1 MFLPFDRGWRTRIV
15 LLCQRYM
22 KFPNNDISFCK
33 MLAWFG
39 ISLVFPD
46 EVGGL
51 PSWAEL
57 VYLPGS
63 DFDPISRTRVW
74 IIVLGSGFRPFSRTR
89 SGACLPGRSWF
100 TYLVLIL
107 ARFPEPGSGLL
118 YLVRD
123 FARFPERGRGFAFLV
138 RDYAH
143 FPGRGQGIVCLVR
156 EIGQNPEPG

>member
-22 KFPNNDISFCK
+22 KILNIDICICK
-33 MLAWFG
+33 MLTWFG
-39 ISLVFPD
+39 ISPVFPD

-51 PSWAEL
+51 PFWAEL

-63 DFDPISRTRVW
+63 DFGPISRTRVW

-89 SGACLPGRSWF
+89 SGVCLPGRSWF

-107 ARFPEPGSGLL
+107 ACFSGPCQGFV

-123 FARFPERGRGFAFLV
+123 FAC
-138 RDYAH
+138 
-143 FPGRGQGIVCLVR
+143 FPGRGRGLAFL
-156 EIGQNPEPG
+156 GGAGLPTWF

>member
-22 KFPNNDISFCK
+22 KILNIDICICK
-33 MLAWFG
+33 MLTWFG
-39 ISLVFPD
+39 ISPVFPD
-46 EVGGL
+46 EVGDL

-63 DFDPISRTRVW
+63 DFGLFFRTMSR
-74 IIVLGSGFRPFSRTR
+74 ICLLGSGFRPFSRMR

-107 ARFPEPGSGLL
+107 ACFSG
-118 YLVRD
+118 
-123 FARFPERGRGFAFLV
+123 PCQGFVYLV
-138 RDYAH
+138 RDYAR

>member
-22 KFPNNDISFCK
+22 KILNIDICICK
-33 MLAWFG
+33 MLTWFG
-39 ISLVFPD
+39 ISPIFPD

-63 DFDPISRTRVW
+63 DFGLFFRTRSR
-74 IIVLGSGFRPFSRTR
+74 ICLLGSGFRLFSRTR
-89 SGACLPGRSWF
+89 SWACLPGRSWF

-107 ARFPEPGSGLL
+107 ARFPGPGSGLL

-123 FARFPERGRGFAFLV
+123 FARFPGRGQGFVYLV
-138 RDYAH
+138 RDFAH

-156 EIGQNPEPG
+156 EIMQNPEPG